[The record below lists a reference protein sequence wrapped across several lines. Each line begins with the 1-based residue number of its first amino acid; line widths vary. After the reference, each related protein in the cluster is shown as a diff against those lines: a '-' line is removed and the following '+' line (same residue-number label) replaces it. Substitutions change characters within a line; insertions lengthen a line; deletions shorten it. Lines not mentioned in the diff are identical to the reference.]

1 MNNIGCSDED
11 LGTLFARKIAEM
23 EGIPV
28 EEVTVEYI
36 LQQREKRIYPNI
48 NYEAPLGLWF
58 FTRKE
63 LDRIEFL
70 NDEFMN
76 NLDNYLP

>member
-1 MNNIGCSDED
+1 MGNVECSYED
-11 LGTLFARKIAEM
+11 LGTLFTRKIAEM

-28 EEVTVEYI
+28 EKVTVEYI
-36 LQQREKRIYPNI
+36 RQQREKRIYPNI
-48 NYEAPLGLWF
+48 KYEAPLGLWF
-58 FTRKE
+58 FTGKE